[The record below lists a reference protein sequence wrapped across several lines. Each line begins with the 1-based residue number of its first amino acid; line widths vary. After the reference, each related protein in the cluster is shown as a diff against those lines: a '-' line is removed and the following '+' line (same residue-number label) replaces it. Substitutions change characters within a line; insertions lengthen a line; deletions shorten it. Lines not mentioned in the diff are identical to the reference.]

1 MAQHLVA
8 PADHVLAMATSRALT
23 IASIVGAILLAP
35 VIIILALGLYG
46 SSITGDFPLSEDQGP
61 KLRIDPPMGTA
72 GSEMTIRGRDWVPQT
87 LVRLEMI
94 VEVRQPSI
102 AANGTI
108 VDAATKSPA
117 VFVDELIVSRGGT
130 FAIETRL
137 PSTLP
142 LTPQPTVIFQASA
155 TYRGGES
162 AGEARNSFQV
172 VAGAG
177 TIEAT
182 VQDTAGT
189 PLTRGFVELL
199 SNRGDVIAAMPVT
212 TDGTTRFSGL
222 PINANYD
229 VRARIPGYTVRRS
242 QTVHLA
248 DNKVSYVLFQLSSG
262 LPGRIVVGG
271 VPTAGD
277 SKTTQSRAP
286 RTMAMIDL
294 PSMSPMPT
302 ANTADLPAVW
312 AMVSD
317 SNRSRVFVLDE
328 AATAIHV
335 IDPITGVV
343 DSPIPLAFPLQLTV
357 VDESRQPV
365 PSATI
370 RLFWNIRGQHVFV
383 REARTGL
390 EGRVQINDL
399 ISGSS
404 YNVLVTAPGY
414 YQPLETRTTANIA
427 PNETT
432 SVTVVMRTEDKKDQL
447 SPLPIVKLSGTSRAP
462 ATSLVVADITLE
474 PSNGR
479 LYVTGSDLRRG
490 HLFVIDPDT
499 GRILHDWTVPAGVG
513 DIVPA
518 GDGQTVFIANRPFSS
533 VARMSVATGKEE
545 VRVTVPSW
553 PEALA
558 RDASGSLFV
567 ASLRDGSVM
576 RLNPTTLVVEAARR
590 LEEGVNRLAV
600 DERTRTLIVTN
611 LWTHTITGLSLEDLN
626 IRFLLPVAKSPRAMA
641 IDAASG
647 SLVVASK
654 DVLTLYSPETFELT
668 HTLPLPMPI
677 HDVVTISVP
686 PHAT

>member
-23 IASIVGAILLAP
+23 IASIVGAILLAR
-35 VIIILALGLYG
+35 VIIIIAIGLYG

-72 GSEMTIRGRDWVPQT
+72 GSEMTIRGHDWIPQT
-87 LVRLEMI
+87 LVRLEII

-142 LTPQPTVIFQASA
+142 LTPQPTVIFQALA

-277 SKTTQSRAP
+277 PKTTQSRAP

-357 VDESRQPV
+357 VDEILQPV

-447 SPLPIVKLSGTSRAP
+447 SPLPLVKLSGTSRAP

-479 LYVTGSDLRRG
+479 LYVTGSDLGRG

-576 RLNPTTLVVEAARR
+576 RLNPTTLVVEAVRR
-590 LEEGVNRLAV
+590 LEEGINRLAV

-654 DVLTLYSPETFELT
+654 DVITLYSPETFELT

>member
-189 PLTRGFVELL
+189 PLTQGFVELL

-212 TDGTTRFSGL
+212 TNGTTRFSGL

-277 SKTTQSRAP
+277 PKTTQSRAP

-343 DSPIPLAFPLQLTV
+343 DSPIPLAFPLQLTI

>member
-1 MAQHLVA
+1 
-8 PADHVLAMATSRALT
+8 MATSRAIT
-23 IASIVGAILLAP
+23 IASIVGAILLVP
-35 VIIILALGLYG
+35 VIVILALGLYG

-72 GSEMTIRGRDWVPQT
+72 GSEMTIRGHDWIPQT
-87 LVRLEMI
+87 LVRLEII

-142 LTPQPTVIFQASA
+142 LTPQPTVIFQALA

-277 SKTTQSRAP
+277 PKTTQSRAP

-357 VDESRQPV
+357 VDEILQPV

-447 SPLPIVKLSGTSRAP
+447 SPLPLVKLSGTSRAP

-479 LYVTGSDLRRG
+479 LYVTGSDLGRG

-576 RLNPTTLVVEAARR
+576 RLNPTTLVVEAVRR
-590 LEEGVNRLAV
+590 LEEGINRLAV

-654 DVLTLYSPETFELT
+654 DVITLYSPETFELT